1 MSDRTVNPYLP
12 PALEATGQ
20 DPRPWRVASFVQ
32 FALRGVLVVAFFTPF
47 WKGYALCVEF
57 ATGTGQLLGF
67 TSPGLILKILG
78 VVIASAS
85 FGALSMTCASLVT
98 HNKSWLHFF
107 VAGAGIRSAI
117 TLLQGILAQRVRSAS
132 AELWLV
138 QSLDNVVPMCLLIIL
153 FVRLADRRLSWTS
166 FSQLLIAVM
175 VSVVAIE
182 LAMEHFLW
190 DHIRS
195 SMDQSFVYA
204 TIRDSVLLVVLA
216 LLLRIV
222 CIRSIPGKTASGG
235 SRPKALT

>member
-1 MSDRTVNPYLP
+1 MSDRTVNPYVPL
-12 PALEATGQ
+12 AFEATGQ
-20 DPRPWRVASFVQ
+20 DPGPWRVASFVQ
-32 FALRGVLVVAFFTPF
+32 FALRGVLVAVFFAPF

-78 VVIASAS
+78 AVIASAS
-85 FGALSMTCASLVT
+85 FGAISMTCASLVT

-166 FSQLLIAVM
+166 FFKLLIVVM

-182 LAMEHFLW
+182 LVMEYFIWSHF
-190 DHIRS
+190 RS
-195 SMDQSFVYA
+195 SMDGSFVYA

-216 LLLRIV
+216 LLLWMV
-222 CIRSIPGKTASGG
+222 CMMSRPGKADTA
-235 SRPKALT
+235 